1 VATCLVASA
10 LAAGA
15 CSDDEVPRPRDA
27 GTTPGTPETGVI
39 TPDSG
44 ISTGGRPA
52 DPSRTDASGG
62 DPGATPDSAVHD
74 SAADDGSVDA
84 ARGRSLWNGL
94 DLSEWDGDPMI
105 WKVEGGAI
113 VGSAPSGYLTVNS
126 FLIYRGQ
133 TPSNFVLT
141 AETWLASGNSGIQ
154 YRSVRFDTTGYRI
167 RGYQADMGAD
177 YWGQITEEAGRGIL
191 KAPSAACLAEGG
203 FGKWL
208 SYEIRAEG
216 VHMLHR
222 INGIECVDYVEMAAN
237 PVLTGVIALQYHV
250 PGGFEVRFKNL
261 RIEEL

>member
-1 VATCLVASA
+1 MRAVVTTCLVASA
-10 LAAGA
+10 LGTGG
-15 CSDDEVPRPRDA
+15 CGDDEAPGSRDA
-27 GTTPGTPETGVI
+27 GVTPGTPETGVI
-39 TPDSG
+39 TSDSG
-44 ISTGGRPA
+44 ISMGGHPA
-52 DPSRTDASGG
+52 DASHTDATGAG
-62 DPGATPDSAVHD
+62 PGTTPDSAGHD
-74 SAADDGSVDA
+74 RSVDA
-84 ARGRSLWNGL
+84 ARRRALWNGV
-94 DLSEWDGDPMI
+94 DLSEWEGDPMI

-141 AETWLASGNSGIQ
+141 AETWLSSGNSGIQ

-167 RGYQADMGAD
+167 RGYQSDIGAD

-216 VHMLHR
+216 THMQHL
-222 INGIECVDYVEMAAN
+222 INGIECVDYVETAAT

-250 PGGFEVRFKNL
+250 PGGFEVRFKDL